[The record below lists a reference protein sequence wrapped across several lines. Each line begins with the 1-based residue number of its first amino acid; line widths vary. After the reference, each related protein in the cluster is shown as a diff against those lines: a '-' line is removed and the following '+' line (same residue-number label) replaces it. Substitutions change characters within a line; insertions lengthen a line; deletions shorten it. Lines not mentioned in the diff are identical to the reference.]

1 MIKKLCFAIFIFTA
15 CIIQA
20 QNNSS
25 TQQYREKIKHYLDKE
40 NALEG
45 YYAIDSTGISMYS
58 SPENK
63 AKHISDY
70 KVYWGEI
77 NWLKFLFGNFP
88 FEEIIAL
95 LNEKK
100 DNDMYDNAS
109 LPKREMPADSTLK
122 GLRIAIDP
130 GHIANTIKQ
139 AKMEKKF
146 IDMKADLK
154 NGLKQDVQLI
164 EAQLTFATAMLLKEQ
179 LEKAGATVMLTR
191 NQPGENAFGVSFE
204 QWMQSSLKAAVD
216 SATANKDITE
226 EEKQLFLTKGDTTAI
241 FRKLFTNL
249 ETKERARKINS
260 FLPDFTIIIHYNVDE
275 KNTDWK
281 KPTNKNFNMTFVGGS
296 FMKDEMEKPLFRAEF
311 LRLLLCDDLEKSVN
325 FSSYFIKS
333 FEKNLAV
340 PTAKTADA
348 DYLKQY
354 CLPTGKPGVFCRNLT
369 LTRMVHGTV
378 VYGETLYQ
386 DNVKEL
392 MLLSKNEITVNGIQ
406 TSMRVQQV
414 ANAYYEAV
422 RNYVKSSK

>member
-1 MIKKLCFAIFIFTA
+1 MIKKLCFSIFIFSA
-15 CIIQA
+15 CFIQA
-20 QNNSS
+20 QNNLS
-25 TQQYREKIKHYLDKE
+25 TQQYREKIKRYLDKE

-63 AKHISDY
+63 AKRISDY

-146 IDMKADLK
+146 IDMKADPK
-154 NGLKQDVQLI
+154 TGLKQDVQLI

-191 NQPGENAFGVSFE
+191 NQPGENAFSVSFE

-216 SATANKDITE
+216 SAIVNKDITE
-226 EEKQLFLTKGDTTAI
+226 EEKQLFLTKSDTTAI

-354 CLPTGKPGVFCRNLT
+354 CLPTEKPGVFCRNLT

-406 TSMRVQQV
+406 TSSRVQQV

-422 RNYVKSSK
+422 RNYVKNSR